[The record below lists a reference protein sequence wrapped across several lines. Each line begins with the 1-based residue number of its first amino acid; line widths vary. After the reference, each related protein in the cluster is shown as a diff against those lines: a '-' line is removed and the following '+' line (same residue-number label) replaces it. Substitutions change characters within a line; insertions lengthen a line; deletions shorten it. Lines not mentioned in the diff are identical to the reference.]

1 MQKNVQFNS
10 YFCGRSVVFVDAS
23 AEQEN
28 EVQVLALP
36 AL

>member
-1 MQKNVQFNS
+1 MQENIQFNS
-10 YFCGRSVVFVDAS
+10 YFCGRSVAFVDAS

-28 EVQVLALP
+28 EVQILALP